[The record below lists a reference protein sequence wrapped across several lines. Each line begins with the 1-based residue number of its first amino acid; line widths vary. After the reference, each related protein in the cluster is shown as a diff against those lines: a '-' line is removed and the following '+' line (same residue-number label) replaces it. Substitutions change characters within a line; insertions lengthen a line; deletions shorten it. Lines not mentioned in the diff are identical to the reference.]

1 MVAVGT
7 TQHLLDLL
15 ETGRTADDGE
25 EVDLLAHALQCASL
39 LVDASPDDPELQ
51 VAGLVHDIGTLLEPG
66 QPATHA
72 TTGARALESL
82 LGPRIAE
89 LVGRHDDADPAY
101 RRVLSEQSVATMS
114 TQGGLLDRRERTE
127 FEALPMFETLLTL
140 RRADDAAK
148 VAGRAVPG
156 LDTWSPVIHSVAAR
170 R

>member
-66 QPATHA
+66 
-72 TTGARALESL
+72 
-82 LGPRIAE
+82 
-89 LVGRHDDADPAY
+89 LVTADPAY